1 MINPDAGPPRET
13 DSNIAL
19 LRKGGSVGVS
29 VPSVGAPLPAPPW
42 RPSSA
47 DSVSSD
53 VSGMFRDLGGLLK
66 HRWMILTTIAA
77 CLGVGLTMTLIA
89 TPLYTAKATLQLDR
103 QAEKIMSRDDT
114 TPIDN
119 YGEEFFQTQ
128 YGLMKSRGLA
138 DRVAQSLGLA
148 ADVTFLKTMSGAA
161 VPAAI
166 KADARLRRLA
176 VSDRL
181 QAGLGVAPLR
191 GSRLVSLTFVSPDP
205 VLSSK
210 VANAFAENFI
220 AAAIDRRF
228 ESSSYARDFLQKRL
242 AEVKSKLEQSERDL
256 VAYAAQQQ
264 IIQFSEHSSPTA
276 TGATTE
282 SGTSLPAANLET
294 FSTALAVA
302 KTDRIKAE
310 QKWRTAAGAAGVGL
324 PDILQSPTIQELSQQ
339 RAKLQADYQDRV
351 SIYKPDY
358 PDMRQLKARIDE
370 TERQIQIEAGNI
382 RQSIHVQYL
391 AALDN
396 EHALQDQ
403 VDGLKSSVLDL
414 RGRSIRYTI
423 LQREVDTNRT
433 LYDGLLQRYKEVGVA
448 GGVSSNNISIIDR
461 ADVPRRPS
469 SPKPLINLAL
479 AGMIGAGLGVALAFI
494 RNALDQALRTPADVE
509 SLGLTV
515 LGTAPALKKNTV
527 MLEALAD
534 VRSPLAEAYQSLRSA
549 LQFATA
555 EGFPASLLVT
565 SPWQGEGK
573 STTAFAV
580 AKFVARLGF
589 RVLLVDAD
597 LRKPSLQT
605 VLGADNTVGLTNIL
619 TGGVGLPEAVQ
630 PTMIDNLFLVTAG
643 PASPNPA
650 ELLSG
655 PRLKLVINEA
665 GALYDMVI
673 FDGPPV
679 MALADAPLI
688 GTGVSATLFVIQSG
702 RTTRPQARST
712 LNRLHLAGVHVIG
725 AVLTRYAPAASATG
739 HAYGYGY
746 GYGYD
751 YGQGAVVVG
760 QAGRGNAG
768 LIGRARS
775 MIAK

>member
-1 MINPDAGPPRET
+1 MIDQDAGSNREIQ
-13 DSNIAL
+13 SNIAL
-19 LRKGGSVGVS
+19 LHNDGR
-29 VPSVGAPLPAPPW
+29 VGAGPPTTVDAW
-42 RPSSA
+42 TSA
-47 DSVSSD
+47 YRGQAGTDGG
-53 VSGMFRDLGGLLK
+53 GMAHSLGGLMK
-66 HRWMILTTIAA
+66 YRWTILGTIAA
-77 CLGVGLTMTLIA
+77 CLVLGVVLTLLTR
-89 TPLYTAKATLQLDR
+89 PLYTAQATLQLDR
-103 QAEKIMSRDDT
+103 QSEKIIGHDDT

-128 YGLMKSRGLA
+128 YGLLKSRALV

-148 ADVTFLKTMSGAA
+148 ADDAFLKTMSGRS
-161 VPAAI
+161 VSPLV
-166 KADARLRRLA
+166 KSDLRLRGQM

-181 QAGLGVAPLR
+181 QSGLRVAPVR
-191 GSRLVSLTFVSPDP
+191 GSRLVNVSFASPDP
-205 VLSSK
+205 VLSAK
-210 VANAFAENFI
+210 VANAYADNFI
-220 AAAIDRRF
+220 TAAIDRRF

-242 AEVKSKLEQSERDL
+242 AEVKGKLEQSERDL
-256 VAYAAQQQ
+256 VAYAGQQQ
-264 IIQFSEHSSPTA
+264 IIQLSERSTPTA
-276 TGATTE
+276 TGMTTE
-282 SGTSLPAANLET
+282 SGTSLPAANLEA
-294 FSTALAVA
+294 FSAALAAA

-310 QKWRTAAGAAGVGL
+310 QKWRTAAGATGVGL

-339 RAKLQADYQDRV
+339 RAKLQADYQDRSSV
-351 SIYKPDY
+351 YKPDY

-370 TERQIQIEAGNI
+370 TERQIQIESGNI
-382 RQSIHVQYL
+382 RQSIHVQYQ

-396 EHALQDQ
+396 ERALERQ
-403 VDGLKSSVLDL
+403 VNGLKTSVLDL

-461 ADVPRRPS
+461 ADPPRRPS
-469 SPKPLINLAL
+469 SPKPLINLFL
-479 AGMIGAGLGVALAFI
+479 AGLMGAGLGLGLSALRMAF
-494 RNALDQALRTPADVE
+494 DQALRTPADVE
-509 SLGLTV
+509 ALGLTV
-515 LGTAPALKKNTV
+515 LGAVPPLRKTMGALD
-527 MLEALAD
+527 ALAD
-534 VRSPLAEAYQSLRSA
+534 VRSPMAEAYQSLRSA

-597 LRKPSLQT
+597 LRKPSLQN
-605 VLGADNTVGLTNIL
+605 VLGADNTVGLTNVL
-619 TGGVGLPEAVQ
+619 TGGVALKDAVQ
-630 PTMIDNLFLVTAG
+630 PTAIDNLFLVTAG

-655 PRLKLVINEA
+655 PRLKLAINEA
-665 GALYDMVI
+665 GAAYDMVI

-679 MALADAPLI
+679 MGLADAPLI
-688 GTGVSATLFVIQSG
+688 GALVAATLFVIQSG

-712 LNRLHLAGVHVIG
+712 LARLHIAGVHVIG
-725 AVLTRYAPAASATG
+725 AVLTRYNPTTSAG
-739 HAYGYGY
+739 GNIYGY

-751 YGQGAVVVG
+751 YGQGAV
-760 QAGRGNAG
+760 ALPKTEGRSSE
-768 LIGRARS
+768 LVRRARRLV
-775 MIAK
+775 AR